1 MKYDPAERRVEMP
14 APVRDRTAL
23 LDVTREE
30 AWVVHSALMEQLRTA
45 AASDDLDC
53 DAVEVDAL
61 ERLERSPGQFTLD
74 EVRAVRDALVEYLAH
89 APPRDRPPGRSAL
102 RTVETVLE

>member
-1 MKYDPAERRVEMP
+1 MP

-30 AWVVHSALMEQLRTA
+30 AWVVHSALMEQLRADA
-45 AASDDLDC
+45 AGDGDPDG

-61 ERLERSPGQFTLD
+61 ERLERSPVQFTPD
-74 EVRAVRDALVEYLAH
+74 EARAVREALVEYLAH
-89 APPRDRPPGRSAL
+89 APPRDRAPGRAAL
-102 RTVETVLE
+102 RTTESVLG